1 MTVMRRE
8 EVFDAVDKLTARYRP
23 QRFSE
28 VIGQDDAVRQLS
40 FHARS
45 GSQKSL
51 LLRGDSG
58 TGKTTLALILAR
70 ALLCDQQEDD
80 GSPCCR
86 CRNCLDFMN
95 GDQRNFFDLGHR
107 SSAIGEIAD
116 LFSRTSYNA
125 INGKPWIIFLDE
137 AHRLHGRA
145 IDSLNI
151 MLENPGNRIFI
162 LSTTDQEGIL
172 PLSLCSRLKQLQL
185 EPIGH
190 LACVAYLRQV
200 CEAERF
206 SYTNAGLELL
216 AELCKGSARLLL
228 EQLETTVERYEEASN
243 EAVRRALQL
252 DDVAAYAAYL
262 KALLCNDIAGQLDID
277 DELQSTPIRKA
288 ERIQNLLL
296 DLYEVNVVRRHKIN
310 RELSVLPVA
319 DRQEIADAI
328 NRRAQE
334 YGIDIP
340 KFWLGM
346 MGLWETTKEQVSQ
359 TWFRQRIHRL
369 HDYVNGGPAT
379 NLPSMPMRYRG
390 RSGGGGDSTAL
401 SQLRLRP
408 KERTR
413 PQLTLDA
420 QPDSHNGKLLIL
432 SKSKVADV
440 YDAAS
445 FVLQQHMLPFNTR
458 ISFIHSEL
466 GLSVEDAKALVP
478 ACMHELGMRV
488 QNWSRRMT
496 KLHYIYLH
504 EGSATTGLLTTVV
517 AHVPEQFSDA
527 AHKWLFDDF
536 LPRWFK
542 GGVANNGIRLR
553 ITSSSNRISALR
565 RHWRLVKL
573 LCKAVDQKL
582 TVVHDQR
589 SISLADALAIPSR
602 LRPGSQTTQVTFT
615 PRVSTSINR
624 TARQPDEQGLGFLS
638 SFRDGAWD
646 HLYAGWEYAEYED
659 RQRFADENVAKAEA
673 IKLSWPIDASER
685 ERQLRQS
692 QLNELSEA
700 LVRQF
705 RERTRSWQP
714 WWTQHLQLPSNSRMR
729 ALKRTRR

>member
-1 MTVMRRE
+1 MTVVRME
-8 EVFDAVDKLTARYRP
+8 EMFDAVDKLTARYRP

-86 CRNCLDFMN
+86 CRNCLDFIN
-95 GDQRNFFDLGHR
+95 EDQRNFFDLGHR

-116 LFSRTSYNA
+116 LFTRTSYNA
-125 INGKPWIIFLDE
+125 INGKPWIIFIDE
-137 AHRLHGRA
+137 AHRLHDRA

-151 MLENPGNRIFI
+151 MLENPGNRVFI
-162 LSTTDQEGIL
+162 LSTTDQGGVL

-190 LACVAYLRQV
+190 LASVAHLQRV

-228 EQLETTVERYEEASN
+228 EQLEATVERYEEASD
-243 EAVRRALQL
+243 ETVRKALQL
-252 DDVAAYAAYL
+252 DDVAAYATYL
-262 KALLCNDIAGQLDID
+262 KALLCNDIDGQLDID

-369 HDYVNGGPAT
+369 HNYVNGGPAT
-379 NLPSMPMRYRG
+379 NLPSVTTRYRG
-390 RSGGGGDSTAL
+390 RAGAGSDPIAP
-401 SQLRLRP
+401 SQVRLPPIR
-408 KERTR
+408 RAR
-413 PQLTLDA
+413 AQLTQHS
-420 QPDSHNGKLLIL
+420 QPESYEGKLPIL

-458 ISFIHSEL
+458 LSFIHSAL
-466 GLSVEDAKALVP
+466 DLTVEDAKALVP
-478 ACMHELGMRV
+478 ACIHEFGMRV
-488 QNWSRRMT
+488 QNWSRGTTRF
-496 KLHYIYLH
+496 HYIYLH
-504 EGSATTGLLTTVV
+504 EGNVAAGLSTTVI

-536 LPRWFK
+536 LGCVP
-542 GGVANNGIRLR
+542 
-553 ITSSSNRISALR
+553 ITGF
-565 RHWRLVKL
+565 
-573 LCKAVDQKL
+573 
-582 TVVHDQR
+582 TVLGLSG
-589 SISLADALAIPSR
+589 SISC
-602 LRPGSQTTQVTFT
+602 
-615 PRVSTSINR
+615 
-624 TARQPDEQGLGFLS
+624 QGGC
-638 SFRDGAWD
+638 
-646 HLYAGWEYAEYED
+646 H
-659 RQRFADENVAKAEA
+659 
-673 IKLSWPIDASER
+673 AS
-685 ERQLRQS
+685 
-692 QLNELSEA
+692 
-700 LVRQF
+700 
-705 RERTRSWQP
+705 P
-714 WWTQHLQLPSNSRMR
+714 
-729 ALKRTRR
+729 